1 MRSPSSTPPNL
12 LTFQDKA
19 IDNPKGIKNIP
30 NNCSSTIGKVSQAKK
45 KSDENYTDY
54 LTNPNS
60 FSPHQQ
66 AKNKLN

>member
-30 NNCSSTIGKVSQAKK
+30 NNCSSTIGKVFQAKK
-45 KSDENYTDY
+45 KI
-54 LTNPNS
+54 
-60 FSPHQQ
+60 
-66 AKNKLN
+66 

>member
-45 KSDENYTDY
+45 KNLMKITLTTSQTLIPFP
-54 LTNPNS
+54 LTNRQRIN
-60 FSPHQQ
+60 
-66 AKNKLN
+66 